1 MTPVEPP
8 QTSPGCR
15 KVPLS
20 RIKSWLGH
28 GWRVFRQTQ
37 NASMAY
43 AGIFAVIGAI
53 LLTGAIK
60 LDIAPMVF
68 PLAGGF
74 MLVGPAVLAGF
85 FNAARLRA
93 AGRTARLADFFAGF
107 RHSPPALWV
116 ISVVC
121 MFLFLIWLTDAA
133 IVYSLY
139 FGTVPVLS
147 ALEFFAGFGSG
158 GKWLSFLLFSSFTG
172 AVLACLIFAI
182 SAFSVPLIHDRR
194 LELAKAVSASVRAV
208 FSNFG
213 VMLAWGTVLTLGM
226 AGSILVFMPLF
237 VVAFPVLAFASE
249 QAYRDICA

>member
-1 MTPVEPP
+1 MESP
-8 QTSPGCR
+8 QTPPSCR

-28 GWRVFRQTQ
+28 GWQMFRQTRS
-37 NASMAY
+37 ASMAY
-43 AGIFAVIGAI
+43 AGIFALIGAA
-53 LLTGAIK
+53 LLAGVVI
-60 LDIAPMVF
+60 LDIAPMAF

-74 MLVGPAVLAGF
+74 MLIGPAVLAGF
-85 FNAARLRA
+85 FNAARLQA
-93 AGRTARLADFFAGF
+93 EGRPARLADFFAGF

-116 ISVVC
+116 LSVVC

-158 GKWLSFLLFSSFTG
+158 GRWLSFLLFSSFTG
-172 AVLACLIFAI
+172 AVLAFLIFAV
-182 SAFSVPLIHDRR
+182 SAFSVALIHDRR

-208 FSNFG
+208 FGNFG
-213 VMLAWGTVLTLGM
+213 VMMAWGIVLTLGVT
-226 AGSILVFMPLF
+226 GSILLFMPLF
-237 VVAFPVLAFASE
+237 VVVFPVLAFASE
-249 QAYRDICA
+249 QAYRDICV